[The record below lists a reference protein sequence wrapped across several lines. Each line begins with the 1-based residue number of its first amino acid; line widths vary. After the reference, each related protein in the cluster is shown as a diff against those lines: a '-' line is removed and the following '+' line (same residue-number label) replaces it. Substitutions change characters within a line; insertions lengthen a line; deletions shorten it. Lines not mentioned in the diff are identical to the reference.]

1 MFPTCPRTAGLM
13 AYGVRAGK
21 TILHVMKNPFTTIVK
36 SLRTAVDKARCVF
49 QRIDAWQRKGVE
61 VAPLSAE
68 SHECLNCRTVF
79 TGNFC
84 PRCGQSAGVS
94 RFTFRHALS
103 KTLEVWGLGN
113 RSLPRTLLHLI
124 YRPGYMIGDYL
135 DGRQAP
141 YFPPIKMLFL
151 VTAAFVVTQHIVA
164 PGVMDG
170 IYSDVTISLSD
181 KKLDIPNGEEAYT
194 GKRIFLEGMNNFI
207 DVFENVTDFFR
218 QNQAIELVLSH
229 SLFALIAMWVFRRS
243 PLRPN
248 MNLTECFFSQIL
260 IATQLMMVSMACVI
274 ATQGSRWMDN
284 MYCMPT
290 WLLLL
295 VMFYDYKQLYGF
307 GLLRTAWYTL
317 KVLAGWWIMMSL
329 LLVVW
334 MALSVLVAAI

>member
-1 MFPTCPRTAGLM
+1 MFLTCPRAAGLM
-13 AYGVRAGK
+13 AYGVRAGR
-21 TILHVMKNPFTTIVK
+21 TILHVMKNPFTTIIK

-194 GKRIFLEGMNNFI
+194 DKRIFLEGMNNFI

-317 KVLAGWWIMMSL
+317 KVLAGWWIMMFL

>member
-1 MFPTCPRTAGLM
+1 MYRHSMKNPLKIL
-13 AYGVRAGK
+13 GK
-21 TILHVMKNPFTTIVK
+21 TI
-36 SLRTAVDKARCVF
+36 RTAYDRVCGTLS
-49 QRIDAWQRKGVE
+49 RIDSWQRKGVK

-68 SHECLNCRTVF
+68 SHECLNCHTTF

-94 RFTFRHALS
+94 RFTFKHAIN

-113 RSLPRTLLHLI
+113 RSLPRTLWHLI
-124 YRPGYMIGDYL
+124 CRPGYMIGDYL

-151 VTAAFVVTQHIVA
+151 VTTTFVVTQHIVA
-164 PGVMDG
+164 PGAMDG
-170 IYSDVTISLSD
+170 IYTDATISLSD
-181 KKLDIPNGEEAYT
+181 KKLDIPNGEEAYK
-194 GKRIFLEGMNNFI
+194 GKRIFIEGMNNFI
-207 DVFENVTDFFR
+207 DVFKNVTDFFR

-229 SLFALIAMWVFRRS
+229 SLFALIAMRVFRRS

-260 IATQLMMVSMACVI
+260 IATQLMMVSMACII
-274 ATQGSRWMDN
+274 ATQGSKWIDN

-307 GLLRTAWYTL
+307 SLLRTAWFTF
-317 KVLAGWWIMMSL
+317 KVLAGWWIMMFL

-334 MALSVLVAAI
+334 MALSVAWAAI

>member
-1 MFPTCPRTAGLM
+1 MFLTCPRAAGLM
-13 AYGVRAGK
+13 AYGVRAGR

-36 SLRTAVDKARCVF
+36 SLRTAVDKTRCVF

-194 GKRIFLEGMNNFI
+194 DKRIFLEGMNNFI

-317 KVLAGWWIMMSL
+317 KVLAGWWIMMFL